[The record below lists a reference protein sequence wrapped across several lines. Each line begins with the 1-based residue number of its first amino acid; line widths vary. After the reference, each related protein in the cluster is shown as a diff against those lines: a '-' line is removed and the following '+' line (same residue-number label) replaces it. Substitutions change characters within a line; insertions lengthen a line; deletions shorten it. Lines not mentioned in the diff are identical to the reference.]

1 MWAATVVPFMTNLW
15 FRKIITPLEAF
26 GAMCHVGLFSA
37 SIITLRVLGKHSTV
51 EYVFRTLTND
61 VSGWRNPAVAWGIGL
76 LTMTYPLT
84 GKPNPSSEPF

>member
-1 MWAATVVPFMTNLW
+1 MWAATVVPFITNLW

-51 EYVFRTLTND
+51 EYVFHTLTND
-61 VSGWRNPAVAWGIGL
+61 PAVAWGIGL